1 MSNKEVYIN
10 GVKVLYGT
18 SIKASPET
26 SLATTTTFDG
36 PVNSGTDKIPYTIEI
51 SKLRYEGLQEHKEMD
66 RILNSMLVNPATVTV
81 KETVITATETYT
93 IVDHYFGGLIDGN
106 DYEIKP
112 DDHTV
117 ENLKIKCES
126 KSEREYE

>member
-36 PVNSGTDKIPYTIEI
+36 PVNSGTDKF
-51 SKLRYEGLQEHKEMD
+51 H
-66 RILNSMLVNPATVTV
+66 
-81 KETVITATETYT
+81 
-93 IVDHYFGGLIDGN
+93 
-106 DYEIKP
+106 
-112 DDHTV
+112 
-117 ENLKIKCES
+117 
-126 KSEREYE
+126 

>member
-1 MSNKEVYIN
+1 M
-10 GVKVLYGT
+10 
-18 SIKASPET
+18 
-26 SLATTTTFDG
+26 
-36 PVNSGTDKIPYTIEI
+36 DK
-51 SKLRYEGLQEHKEMD
+51 
-66 RILNSMLVNPATVTV
+66 ILNSMLVNPATVTV

>member
-66 RILNSMLVNPATVTV
+66 KILNSMLVNPATVTV
-81 KETVITATETYT
+81 KETVITATET
-93 IVDHYFGGLIDGN
+93 GN